1 MLNYTKLWILL
12 ENKGMKKTD
21 LTKNKIIS
29 PATLAKLGKNET
41 ITSDTI
47 DKLCD
52 YLKCQPS
59 DIMEHISEEKWKE
72 AEEALDQMSKAVA
85 EQLKA
90 HGVTE
95 EMFAAMFSQSANE
108 IVKNMF
114 NGGTK
119 SIGEI
124 NQKIVDDTLGKKE

>member
-1 MLNYTKLWILL
+1 MLNYTKLWLLL
-12 ENKGMKKTD
+12 ESKGMKKTD
-21 LTKNKIIS
+21 LTKNKVIS
-29 PATLAKLGKNET
+29 TATLAKLSKNDT

-47 DKLCD
+47 EKLCAF
-52 YLKCQPS
+52 LECQPS
-59 DIMEHISEEKWKE
+59 DIMEYISEKQIEEVEKK
-72 AEEALDQMSKAVA
+72 LDEMTKVFA

-95 EMFAAMFSQSANE
+95 EMFATMLQQS
-108 IVKNMF
+108 IGQKVQDMF